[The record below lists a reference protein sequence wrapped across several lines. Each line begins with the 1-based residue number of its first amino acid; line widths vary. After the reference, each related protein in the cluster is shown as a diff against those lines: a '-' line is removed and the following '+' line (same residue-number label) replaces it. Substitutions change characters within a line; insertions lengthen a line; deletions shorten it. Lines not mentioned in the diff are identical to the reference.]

1 MKSKHGFQHEINHA
15 KLGRGVTFI
24 KYLARTAC
32 FICLTN
38 VLICN
43 DAFPA
48 SNSLNLPKLGV
59 DEIKR
64 TFSVYF

>member
-1 MKSKHGFQHEINHA
+1 MKSKHAFQHEIKHA
-15 KLGRGVTFI
+15 KLGRDVTFI

-32 FICLTN
+32 FICLAN

-43 DAFPA
+43 DAFLA
-48 SNSLNLPKLGV
+48 SNSMNLPKLAV
-59 DEIKR
+59 DEMKR